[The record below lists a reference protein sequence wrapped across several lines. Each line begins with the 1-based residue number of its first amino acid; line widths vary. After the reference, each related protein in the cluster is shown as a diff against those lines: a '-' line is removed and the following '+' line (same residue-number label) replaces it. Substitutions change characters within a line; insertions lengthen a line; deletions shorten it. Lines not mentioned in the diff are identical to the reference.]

1 MIIVLDKT
9 ESVEMAQEYIR
20 HIGAD
25 DIANCTFQHIFWQ
38 TDLDHDDMKYKIDV
52 YVR

>member
-9 ESVEMAQEYIR
+9 ESIEMAINYLRESGI
-20 HIGAD
+20 
-25 DIANCTFQHIFWQ
+25 NNELFWQ
-38 TDLDHDDMKYKIDV
+38 TDLDHEDMKYKIDV